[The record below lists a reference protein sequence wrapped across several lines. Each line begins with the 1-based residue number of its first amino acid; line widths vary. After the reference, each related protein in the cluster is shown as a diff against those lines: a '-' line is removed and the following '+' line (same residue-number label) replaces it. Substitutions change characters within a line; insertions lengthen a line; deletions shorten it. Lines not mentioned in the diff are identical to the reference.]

1 MIYFNHYM
9 KRIFTNFDTHT
20 GFTLIEFIVIMMI
33 FAVMVGVALF
43 NFNGFRSAVTLD
55 NLAHD
60 IGISIRQIQSSAGS
74 ALSGENDG
82 INEAPRG
89 IYFGPDGNGAFA
101 KEFTLFE
108 DKEIRNGIYDTGEK
122 IDTIEIKTADS
133 IIGIDYIDQNSV
145 DPISIN
151 PKGGIGITFK
161 RYKTDAMFYTAEG
174 ILNASAVKIK
184 IAAPASGGTGDG
196 RTRTI
201 TVSRIGQVSIQ

>member
-1 MIYFNHYM
+1 M
-9 KRIFTNFDTHT
+9 KLFSLHSNTHT

-74 ALSGENDG
+74 ALSGDSATAE
-82 INEAPRG
+82 IPRG
-89 IYFGPDGNGAFA
+89 IYFGPDDTNSGIFA
-101 KEFTLFE
+101 KQFTLFE
-108 DKEIRNGIYDTGEK
+108 DTNYDGVYSAGSDTD
-122 IDTIEIKTADS
+122 IDTIKIQTADYISGITYTNGGVDQS
-133 IIGIDYIDQNSV
+133 IVSSDGL
-145 DPISIN
+145 
-151 PKGGIGITFK
+151 GITFK
-161 RYKTDAMFYTAEG
+161 RYKTDAMFSTTNG
-174 ILNASAVKIK
+174 PLDASEVKIK
-184 IAAPASGGTGDG
+184 IASPSSDGTIG